1 MTRIFLG
8 PIHRSRKPTLLRPAS
23 RRNAIRAAT
32 KATTTFG
39 YGPRFLHST
48 GQFHKGGPPT
58 GRFLQL
64 LHDEGQDVPIP
75 GKAYTFTSLEHAQ
88 ADGDLQTLRSHGL
101 PTARITIKE
110 EEPAAALRALAAR
123 VAEHAL

>member
-1 MTRIFLG
+1 MG
-8 PIHRSRKPTLLRPAS
+8 YMKPSPEIDA
-23 RRNAIRAAT
+23 AIAELRAAIMT
-32 KATTTFG
+32 STRATTTFG

-88 ADGDLQTLRSHGL
+88 ADGDLQTLRAHGL
-101 PTARITIKE
+101 PAARITIKE
-110 EEPAAALRALAAR
+110 EEPAAALRVLAAR
-123 VAEHAL
+123 VREHAL